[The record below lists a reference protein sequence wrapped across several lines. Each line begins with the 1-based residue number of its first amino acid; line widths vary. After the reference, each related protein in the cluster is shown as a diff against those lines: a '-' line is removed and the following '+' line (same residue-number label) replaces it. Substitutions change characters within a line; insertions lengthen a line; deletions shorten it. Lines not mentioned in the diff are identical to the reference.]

1 MCRLPRDRITT
12 IYNSVTDE
20 LRALVRCRRPP
31 PWFPARRPPPGGSW
45 CRPPGGIEG
54 FPDADS
60 SLRSCSPA
68 AGCTAGLVIL
78 SRGSLRG
85 DLVALA
91 AALEV
96 TEDVAL
102 PGFVRNPFAYMPRAS
117 VFALSS
123 IWGGMV
129 LVLVEALAGSCPVVS
144 TDCYAGPTEILRPGG
159 EMGPALWFPP
169 ETMRHRR
176 LPSSPHST
184 IHPRANH

>member
-1 MCRLPRDRITT
+1 M
-12 IYNSVTDE
+12 
-20 LRALVRCRRPP
+20 
-31 PWFPARRPPPGGSW
+31 
-45 CRPPGGIEG
+45 
-54 FPDADS
+54 
-60 SLRSCSPA
+60 
-68 AGCTAGLVIL
+68 IL

-123 IWGGMV
+123 IWGGMG

-159 EMGPALWFPP
+159 EMGPALWFPSA
-169 ETMRHRR
+169 TMRHRR
-176 LPSSPHST
+176 LPSSPIRQST
-184 IHPRANH
+184 LAQTTSGEERGMGFSAEQAAERYERLISVANAPNASPG